1 MRKDYEGEE
10 LDFASQITQH
20 AVKEA
25 SAMNLSNEDLL
36 QIYEYMLLTR
46 AVDDRVD
53 LLYKQGKIEGVAFSC
68 LGHEAIA
75 VGAAWALGP
84 DDVVAPLHR
93 DLGAYLVRGITPRQ
107 VLAQFLGRRTALS
120 RGRDGNTHGMGD
132 LSLGVLGYVSPLPD
146 QLPLSLGAALAF
158 WIRQEPRV
166 ALAFFGDGSSSEG
179 AFHETL
185 NFASVLKA
193 PAVFV
198 CENNQFAYSTPTRQ
212 QFAIED
218 LADRAGSYGI
228 PGVVV
233 DGNDVLAV
241 YEVTHE
247 AVERARRGEGPTL
260 IEAKTMR
267 MRGHAAHDDAS
278 YVPQELLDEWQAKDP
293 LSRFEATLREQEV
306 LNDALADEIATRVA
320 EAVDDATTFAEQSPY
335 PEGSEALE
343 GVFCDV
349 NHEA

>member
-1 MRKDYEGEE
+1 M
-10 LDFASQITQH
+10 T
-20 AVKEA
+20 
-25 SAMNLSNEDLL
+25 LSNEELL
-36 QIYEYMLLTR
+36 KIYEYMLLTR

-53 LLYKQGKIEGVAFSC
+53 LLFKQGKIEGVSFSS

-84 DDVVAPLHR
+84 GDVVAPLHR

-107 VLAQFLGRRTALS
+107 VLSQFLGRRTAPS

-132 LSLGVLGYVSPLPD
+132 LKLGILGYVSPLPD
-146 QLPLSLGAALAF
+146 QLPLTLGAAMAF
-158 WIRQEPRV
+158 WVRQEPRV

-179 AFHETL
+179 AAHETL

-193 PAVFV
+193 PAVFI
-198 CENNQFAYSTPTRQ
+198 CENNQFAYSTPTKK
-212 QFAIED
+212 QFAIEN
-218 LADRAGSYGI
+218 LADRAAGYGI

-241 YEVTHE
+241 YEVVHE

-267 MRGHAAHDDAS
+267 MRGHAAHDDPF
-278 YVPQELLDEWQAKDP
+278 YVPQELLATWREKDP
-293 LSRFEATLREQEV
+293 IRRFEATLREQGLLSDE
-306 LNDALADEIATRVA
+306 LAGEIATRVA
-320 EAVDDATTFAEQSPY
+320 ATVDDATTFAEKSPF
-335 PEGSEALE
+335 PEGREALE
-343 GVFCDV
+343 GVFC
-349 NHEA
+349 E

>member
-1 MRKDYEGEE
+1 MMT
-10 LDFASQITQH
+10 LSTQ
-20 AVKEA
+20 
-25 SAMNLSNEDLL
+25 DLL

-53 LLYKQGKIEGVAFSC
+53 LLFKQGKIEGVAFSC

-75 VGAAWALGP
+75 VGAAWALEP

-107 VLAQFLGRRTALS
+107 VLSQFLGRRTAPS
-120 RGRDGNTHGMGD
+120 QGRDGNTHGMGD
-132 LSLGVLGYVSPLPD
+132 LNLGILGYVSPLPD
-146 QLPLSLGAALAF
+146 QLPLTLGAAMAF
-158 WIRQEPRV
+158 YIREEPRV

-193 PAVFV
+193 PAVFI
-198 CENNQFAYSTPTRQ
+198 CENNQFAYSTPTEK
-212 QFAIED
+212 QFAIEN
-218 LADRAGSYGI
+218 LADRAAGYGI

-241 YEVTHE
+241 YEATRE
-247 AVERARRGEGPTL
+247 AVERARAGEGPTL

-278 YVPQELLDEWQAKDP
+278 YVPPELLDEWKTKDP
-293 LSRFEATLREQEV
+293 IRRFEATLRAQSLLDDE
-306 LNDALADEIATRVA
+306 LASEIAKRVA
-320 EAVDDATTFAEQSPY
+320 ATVDDATTFAEDSPY
-335 PEGSEALE
+335 PEGHEAIE
-343 GVFCDV
+343 GVFC
-349 NHEA
+349 E